1 MTNRKG
7 PRWETDLLGWIREH
21 LDRRA
26 YRPRQEGLEDVGDL
40 HALGGLVVIQ
50 AKDWKDWQSAIR
62 EGLDGAVRQAA
73 AWDATTRPH
82 DVGAVPWEPPFPVAV
97 VKRARKPVGEAYAVL
112 RLEDLARL
120 LRYLS

>member
-73 AWDATTRPH
+73 VWDRKVNP
-82 DVGAVPWEPPFPVAV
+82 GADHLIEPAFPVAV

-120 LRYLS
+120 LRFLS